1 MPSKANQNARVMSRE
16 NAKMRRQVQVNL
28 AEDDIVYFKVFVR
41 ILGFNF
47 HYLMPFTHS
56 GQL

>member
-1 MPSKANQNARVMSRE
+1 MPSTANQNARAMSRE
-16 NAKMRRQVQVNL
+16 NAKMRRQVNL
-28 AEDDIVYFKVFVR
+28 AEDDFVYFKVFVR

-47 HYLMPFTHS
+47 HYFMPFTHS